1 MDWPVVHRLISP
13 SSASSSCRNRR
24 VEVRGYGGA
33 RGMFEKTSLQ
43 LFFAFILSLKYRYI
57 LIYFIRKF
65 RFFKSHVHVF
75 KDKCSKET
83 SALKISFQR
92 ISFGDKYMY
101 NLI

>member
-1 MDWPVVHRLISP
+1 
-13 SSASSSCRNRR
+13 
-24 VEVRGYGGA
+24 
-33 RGMFEKTSLQ
+33 MFEKSSLQ

-92 ISFGDKYMY
+92 ILFGDKHMY